1 MSTKA
6 KYDDLNT
13 NQIFIVGIA
22 SIVITLVTILAVQY
36 VYFLL
41 VAGHQ
46 DTLQAQSS
54 YGRQNQWLAEQTESI
69 SRYGAD
75 PDTAQVTIPIQE
87 AMALVVR
94 EQASN
99 APADQPHAEESP
111 GSSEHPTPEH
121 GNADDAT

>member
-41 VAGHQ
+41 VAGHK

-54 YGRQNQWLAEQTESI
+54 YGRQNEVLAEQTESI
-69 SRYGAD
+69 SRYGVD
-75 PDTAQVTIPIQE
+75 PDTAQVTIPIKE

-94 EQASN
+94 EEASHPQAEDS
-99 APADQPHAEESP
+99 HGSP
-111 GSSEHPTPEH
+111 EHSTPEH
-121 GNADDAT
+121 GKADDAT